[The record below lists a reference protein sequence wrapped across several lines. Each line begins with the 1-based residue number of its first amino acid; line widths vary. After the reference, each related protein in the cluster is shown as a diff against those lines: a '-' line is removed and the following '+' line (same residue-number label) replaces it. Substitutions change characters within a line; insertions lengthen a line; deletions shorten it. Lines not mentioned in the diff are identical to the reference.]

1 MNVEYFIAKRLVSAK
16 EGNNRLSRP
25 IIRIAILAIAL
36 SVAVML
42 ISIGVVKGF
51 KKDIADKVIG
61 FGSHIQITAFSDNN
75 SYETKAISKNQ
86 DFYPSIENEKGI
98 NHIQYFATKAAKWS
112 EPHKKGYVHA
122 NNTIL

>member
-1 MNVEYFIAKRLVSAK
+1 MNVEYFIAKRLISAK

-25 IIRIAILAIAL
+25 IIRISILAIAL

-61 FGSHIQITAFSDNN
+61 FGSHIQITNFSNNN
-75 SYETKAISKNQ
+75 SYETEAISKNQ
-86 DFYPSIENEKGI
+86 DFYPTIEQEDGI
-98 NHIQYFATKAAKWS
+98 QHIQVFATKAGIIKTKDEINWM
-112 EPHKKGYVHA
+112 
-122 NNTIL
+122 